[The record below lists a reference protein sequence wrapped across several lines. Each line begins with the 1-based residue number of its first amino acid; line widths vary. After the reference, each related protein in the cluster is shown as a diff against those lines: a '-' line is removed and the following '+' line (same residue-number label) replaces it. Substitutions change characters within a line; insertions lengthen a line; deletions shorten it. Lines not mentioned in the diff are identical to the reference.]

1 MSKNIFNLIY
11 QLPFFERLVVILFL
25 LMPFAL
31 LMSILVAEI
40 ISSLITIIF
49 LFWIFSKKNFASE
62 FKDLKI
68 PVCIFI
74 LFYGLILISL
84 IMSNDFNK
92 SFLPSF
98 FYFRYF
104 LFPLAIFYILKN
116 YEFSLKLLLL
126 SLSFLFILVFFDSL
140 YELLVL
146 NNIFGLNIEQSRI
159 DAGTHYHLTSFFHTE
174 KKLGSFLIRLLPLV
188 ISLILYLEIKNFK
201 KINLINLIILTVGM
215 IIFLSSERTAFLLY
229 IIFLILSFKFLR
241 KKLFIVS
248 IFICGIIF
256 ISLMQPKLINKQ
268 FIATL
273 NQLGIINNY
282 EKIES
287 IESMNFSKMNYIS
300 DEHEKLIKSGFEIF
314 KENPLTG
321 SGIKTY
327 HETCN
332 EIKIRKS
339 LDIVCSTH
347 PHNTYI
353 QILSDTGI
361 LTTLIIF
368 LIFLFLL
375 FQNLKIF
382 FTNEPS
388 KKLKSLYI
396 LNIGIIL
403 NLMPFI
409 PSGSFFNNWINLM
422 IYFPLCFWFYLLL
435 DIKKKSKFLNEFI

>member
-1 MSKNIFNLIY
+1 
-11 QLPFFERLVVILFL
+11 
-25 LMPFAL
+25 
-31 LMSILVAEI
+31 
-40 ISSLITIIF
+40 
-49 LFWIFSKKNFASE
+49 
-62 FKDLKI
+62 
-68 PVCIFI
+68 
-74 LFYGLILISL
+74 
-84 IMSNDFNK
+84 
-92 SFLPSF
+92 
-98 FYFRYF
+98 
-104 LFPLAIFYILKN
+104 
-116 YEFSLKLLLL
+116 
-126 SLSFLFILVFFDSL
+126 
-140 YELLVL
+140 
-146 NNIFGLNIEQSRI
+146 
-159 DAGTHYHLTSFFHTE
+159 
-174 KKLGSFLIRLLPLV
+174 
-188 ISLILYLEIKNFK
+188 
-201 KINLINLIILTVGM
+201 M

-273 NQLGIINNY
+273 NQLGIIDDY
-282 EKIES
+282 EKIGN
-287 IESMNFSKMNYIS
+287 IETMNFSKMNYIS
-300 DEHEKLIKSGFEIF
+300 EEHEKLIKSGFEIF
-314 KENPLTG
+314 KENPFTG

-361 LTTLIIF
+361 LTTLIVF
-368 LIFLFLL
+368 FIFLFLL

-396 LNIGIIL
+396 LNIGIVL

-422 IYFPLCFWFYLLL
+422 IYFPLCFWFYLIL
-435 DIKKKSKFLNEFI
+435 DIKKKLNFK